1 MHFGNIAIYVLN
13 HLMQIFF
20 EPDHFQTKI
29 SGAWKAVLL
38 AHEHKMA
45 TRMNLTVKR

>member
-1 MHFGNIAIYVLN
+1 MQFGNITIYVLN

-38 AHEHKMA
+38 AYEHKMDK
-45 TRMNLTVKR
+45 RINLTVKR